1 MELELNNHRI
11 EIVKNLILKT
21 FHFLEDQYFYT
32 PVYKAE
38 DDSMFMESL
47 EIEYVNEN
55 KQRKV
60 AISYTKGNLHKEIRY
75 TFTLSITRIPY
86 INPEDFFSL
95 DNYLKSKGRFFST
108 SLVTDFNETEAENI
122 LKQIAASL
130 KEHALYIIDGKEWL
144 ATYYP
149 RKD

>member
-1 MELELNNHRI
+1 MERGLNNHKI
-11 EIVKNLILKT
+11 EIVRNLILKT
-21 FHFLEDQYFYT
+21 FRFLEDQYFYT
-32 PVYKAE
+32 PVYKKE
-38 DDSMFMESL
+38 DDNIFMESL
-47 EIEYVNEN
+47 EIEYINEI

-86 INPEDFFSL
+86 KNPEDFFSL

-108 SLVTDFNETEAENI
+108 SIVNDFNETEIENI
-122 LKQIAASL
+122 LNRIAVSL
-130 KEHALYIIDGKEWL
+130 KEQLLSIITGNEWL
-144 ATYYP
+144 TSYYP

>member
-1 MELELNNHRI
+1 
-11 EIVKNLILKT
+11 
-21 FHFLEDQYFYT
+21 LEDQYFYT
-32 PVYKAE
+32 PVYKKE
-38 DDSMFMESL
+38 DDNIFMESL
-47 EIEYVNEN
+47 EIEYINEI

-86 INPEDFFSL
+86 KNPEDFFSL

-108 SLVTDFNETEAENI
+108 SIVNDFNETEIENI
-122 LKQIAASL
+122 LNRIAVSL
-130 KEHALYIIDGKEWL
+130 KEQLLSIITGNEWL
-144 ATYYP
+144 TSYYP